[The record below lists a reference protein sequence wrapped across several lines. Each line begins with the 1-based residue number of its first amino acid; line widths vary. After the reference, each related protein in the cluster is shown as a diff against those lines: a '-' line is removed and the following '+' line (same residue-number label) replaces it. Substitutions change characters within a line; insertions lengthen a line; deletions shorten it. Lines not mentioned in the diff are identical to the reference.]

1 MSAIPGSAGKKKR
14 LQLEAFVSSEATNR
28 VVAESF
34 GFPIL
39 RCLFV
44 FQTACILL
52 NAAFRQR
59 ARDQKCGVK
68 CLLCLTSLKIFFTSE
83 SQTPECTDIVTYLLH
98 FAAAAALIHLEIIN
112 PWINV
117 FFFIKNPK
125 HNIIKASGKKENK
138 QTKKPHTTL
147 SQPKPWRGMI
157 LLHSN
162 IVREKDGSL
171 LINVTTFEYLN
182 T

>member
-1 MSAIPGSAGKKKR
+1 MYFFHQKSKTQHHKSFREKR
-14 LQLEAFVSSEATNR
+14 
-28 VVAESF
+28 
-34 GFPIL
+34 
-39 RCLFV
+39 
-44 FQTACILL
+44 
-52 NAAFRQR
+52 
-59 ARDQKCGVK
+59 
-68 CLLCLTSLKIFFTSE
+68 
-83 SQTPECTDIVTYLLH
+83 
-98 FAAAAALIHLEIIN
+98 
-112 PWINV
+112 
-117 FFFIKNPK
+117 
-125 HNIIKASGKKENK
+125 K